1 MKEISVRGEETSC
14 VFSPYSTYLL
24 MENLKGKAIKNLKRF
39 EKFEMLGRLRT
50 VRSVGRAR
58 RNTIDPEF
66 MAHHLGMSMVAV
78 ANYLKDGGV
87 RKLFSNADVVK
98 SAEILLSE
106 KQNESKVKNV
116 RRTKFSKGDDFSDFR
131 EGLRPVHFRFPRY
144 FRGATT
150 P

>member
-1 MKEISVRGEETSC
+1 
-14 VFSPYSTYLL
+14 
-24 MENLKGKAIKNLKRF
+24 
-39 EKFEMLGRLRT
+39 MLGDFGLYEALD
-50 VRSVGRAR
+50 AR
-58 RNTIDPEF
+58 GAIRIVPEF

-87 RKLFSNADVVK
+87 RKLFSNADIVK
-98 SAEILLSE
+98 SAEILLTE

-131 EGLRPVHFRFPRY
+131 EGLHPVHFRFPRY
-144 FRGATT
+144 FRGVTT